1 MILIKQDYIVMVFGK
16 CIMSSS
22 ATPDGIIQVNWVSL

>member
-16 CIMSSS
+16 CMSSS